1 MRRKA
6 WAMLLSAVSRRRLTA
21 KLRRVAMTAGPW
33 PAEHTTSQAGSNAA
47 SRYGGLRAPRGALPS
62 TATTRIPPG
71 GSRGRRVAGQ
81 DDNTVVPAHYLIDGV
96 SPSRAA
102 ACDLADAWADP
113 D

>member
-1 MRRKA
+1 
-6 WAMLLSAVSRRRLTA
+6 
-21 KLRRVAMTAGPW
+21 
-33 PAEHTTSQAGSNAA
+33 
-47 SRYGGLRAPRGALPS
+47 
-62 TATTRIPPG
+62 
-71 GSRGRRVAGQ
+71 VAGQ